1 MEDLVQFVKDLSP
14 CLSKVSHDIDARSRD
29 LLNPYQ
35 RDALQHHLE
44 QVKTLA
50 PILICSMKI
59 FIQIL
64 GHQDGKGMD
73 EAVENRNYL
82 AKRMTEEITEITRAL
97 EECSRMD
104 GTDGGAGTHSNIK
117 VTSGV
122 ESSNLSMSEMTF
134 HENIKKIEHALA
146 TGNMSNINQK
156 FD

>member
-73 EAVENRNYL
+73 EAVENLKVCWPFVVTCTWNSNGIKL
-82 AKRMTEEITEITRAL
+82 INMEEGKLIRSICCGNVR
-97 EECSRMD
+97 D
-104 GTDGGAGTHSNIK
+104 IDIK
-117 VTSGV
+117 GST
-122 ESSNLSMSEMTF
+122 
-134 HENIKKIEHALA
+134 IKKKIL
-146 TGNMSNINQK
+146 I
-156 FD
+156 